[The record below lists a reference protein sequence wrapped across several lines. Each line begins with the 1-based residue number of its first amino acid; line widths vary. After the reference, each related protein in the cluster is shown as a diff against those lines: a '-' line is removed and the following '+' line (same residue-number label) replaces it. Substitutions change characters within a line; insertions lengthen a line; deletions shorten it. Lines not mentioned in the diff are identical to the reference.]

1 MSCYRVANG
10 LDHEAEDNGGDGP
23 ARGGK
28 AAPLAEWRSMTLV
41 SGGAHA
47 VGRAADTKPSVAA
60 VSAPTEGGQR
70 KVKLTSAES
79 L

>member
-10 LDHEAEDNGGDGP
+10 LDHEVDDNGGDGP
-23 ARGGK
+23 ARGGEP
-28 AAPLAEWRSMTLV
+28 APLVDWRSMTLV

-47 VGRAADTKPSVAA
+47 VGRADDTKPSVAA
-60 VSAPTEGGQR
+60 VSAPIERGQR
-70 KVKLTSAES
+70 KVKLTSEES